1 MKARILNKRFIG
13 IYSNNF
19 ISTNKNNVI
28 NGQLV
33 SEWQLTDVL
42 PTENER
48 NYLKLMFENDSYYE
62 GATPEEIAQVNQTI
76 EIETA
81 KIFMA
86 QKQEDGNSF
95 YNDIDL
101 RITVA
106 LSAMDK
112 ETLFPKLAEIDS
124 LLYPPLNKIKT
135 GDFASALYLFSNQT
149 APSDAFVL
157 NFYNEALTFCQT
169 YYDNKYPK

>member
-1 MKARILNKRFIG
+1 MFFQSKLTSKIYKLDNG
-13 IYSNNF
+13 IYTLVIQDSNDIIYNEQLQWLKD
-19 ISTNKNNVI
+19 NKSI
-28 NGQLV
+28 
-33 SEWQLTDVL
+33 E
-42 PTENER
+42 E
-48 NYLKLMFENDSYYE
+48 FE
-62 GATPEEIAQVNQTI
+62 GTPEEIAEQQQA
-76 EIETA
+76 ETLL
-81 KIFMA
+81 KVKKFMQ

-169 YYDNKYPK
+169 YYENKYPK